1 MRKIGI
7 ALVALF
13 TLLLLGGTIGYTMEG
28 TVDDVPTPNVQGLVF
43 FADDPLP
50 GNAASLVL
58 NADTTITWDRDDI
71 FLVISD
77 DGKKKQCDDIANGG
91 SLSGFDTTSKTC
103 TYADEGYVAKGDNGA
118 DGVDWSVESGEFY
131 AGIGTKEGVLPA
143 GTELNLMYSIDLT
156 LSAAGYLFL
165 MLGEAAG
172 LMLMRQK

>member
-1 MRKIGI
+1 MI
-7 ALVALF
+7 F
-13 TLLLLGGTIGYTMEG
+13 
-28 TVDDVPTPNVQGLVF
+28 
-43 FADDPLP
+43 
-50 GNAASLVL
+50 
-58 NADTTITWDRDDI
+58 

-118 DGVDWSVESGEFY
+118 DGVDWRVESGEFY